1 MEKRVHRINKSM
13 SECDLVFA
21 FTDLHE
27 LHKWRLDYE
36 TEREFGV
43 KDLALYGFW
52 DDNHLRVMG
61 QIFADKIDKQF
72 SFVCSIYDKDG
83 DVIESTENE
92 SYGGSGFVTHAIKP
106 DSFFNGFPFMF
117 SIYGVKKSQAKEI
130 HIAISE

>member
-1 MEKRVHRINKSM
+1 MANNKSM
-13 SECDLVFA
+13 QIAPEM
-21 FTDLHE
+21 FT
-27 LHKWRLDYE
+27 RDYE

-106 DSFFNGFPFMF
+106 DSFSMA
-117 SIYGVKKSQAKEI
+117 SRLCLAYTALRKAKQKKSI
-130 HIAISE
+130 

>member
-1 MEKRVHRINKSM
+1 MANNKSM
-13 SECDLVFA
+13 QIAPEM
-21 FTDLHE
+21 FT
-27 LHKWRLDYE
+27 RDYE

-106 DSFFNGFPFMF
+106 DFFFNGFPFMF